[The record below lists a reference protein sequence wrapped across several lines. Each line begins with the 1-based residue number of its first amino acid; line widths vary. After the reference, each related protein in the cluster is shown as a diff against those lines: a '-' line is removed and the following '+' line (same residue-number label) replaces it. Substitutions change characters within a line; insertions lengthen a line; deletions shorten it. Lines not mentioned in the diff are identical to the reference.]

1 MKLFF
6 SNGAKALAVF
16 ISLTLI
22 GGGVGAFAQNT
33 ITTNGKVIDAGGEPV
48 IGAYVLEQGNRTN
61 GSTTDLDGA
70 FSLKVPANATLE
82 VSGIGYV
89 TKVVAAGA
97 NITIT
102 LEEDKMLLEEAVAIG
117 YGSVKKSSLTS
128 AVAKMDDKSIAD
140 RTMARAEQALQGQL
154 AGVNVQITS
163 AEPGADPQIRVRGA
177 ASISAGNNPLFVI
190 DGIPQDS
197 MTGIN
202 PNDIANIEVL
212 KDAASAAIYGS
223 RGSNGVVIVTTKSGQ
238 KGKPK
243 VSFSFNSGVAT
254 LEKKMDIMSATEWME
269 FAVRCMDAQ
278 YLKQYPSGKISDDNA
293 TRMANLGLT
302 NPKRTGS
309 GAVNFDD
316 RWFKYLSKDM
326 QASHTYNDDGSEL
339 SLLDW
344 QDYAYSPAFQQNYN
358 VSVSGA
364 SETTKYMF
372 SLGYLDQD
380 GLSPASNYKR
390 VNLRTNI
397 ESKLN
402 EWISAGI
409 NLAPA
414 FIINTGAGQG
424 NGKDSR
430 AHHVLTSPPVSET
443 GVGYDTQYYPNVTY
457 LWGGTGMRPK
467 KYYEDTASHNH
478 TMRLQASSFLRAK
491 PIDGL
496 QVEASASAT
505 YVNSNTNTFTANTLT
520 SGNWTQAEGAKSSAS
535 HNTDYNINTLLQVVA
550 NYDKTFGK
558 HNVSAMLGASS
569 EVGNIGYGTSQSYT
583 NMPNDVIT
591 GTFIGSSSS
600 TSPTVKASNVTE
612 KTNTK
617 LLSAFGR
624 LAYNYDE
631 RYMVSASLRRDG
643 YSRFGANSKWGW
655 FPSVSGGW
663 NIANEDFFKNAG
675 FAWWNT
681 LKLRAS
687 YGQTGNYGIPESAA
701 YSTLTAGTYADILAY
716 YAGAFGNASL
726 GWEKTHST
734 DVAVDLGFLK
744 NRIQLSVDWYTKTT
758 TDLLYSVPV
767 PSVFGTTNVYD
778 NLGSVLNHGLEIELN
793 TQNISKDDFEW
804 STSFNMSYSR
814 NKVLQLGD
822 NTTEG
827 DFVYAKQ
834 STNINQILRIG
845 SPMYEFY
852 NLKNIG
858 VWMSQQEIDDYKAA
872 TGLTPKY
879 YGKET
884 VPGDPKYDDING
896 DGNITD
902 ADWQSLGDPAPKFV
916 FGMTN
921 RFTYKNLDA
930 SILFTAQAGGHIM
943 AGFGRAVD
951 RANMGAQQNTLRHW
965 LYNAWWSEDEPGDG
979 VLPYPLTTSSANID
993 SRFVY
998 KSDYFRIKNL
1008 TIGYKVPVKKFIDSV
1023 RIYAS
1028 IENLLILD
1036 SYELGYSPEAANMSG
1051 FTGVDYG
1058 AYPSARTYSI
1068 GLNVN
1073 F

>member
-6 SNGAKALAVF
+6 NQGARALTALIV
-16 ISLTLI
+16 SLVLSGT
-22 GGGVGAFAQNT
+22 GVFAQNT
-33 ITTNGKVIDAGGEPV
+33 ITSKGKVVDAGGQPV
-48 IGAYVLEQGNRTN
+48 IGAYVLEEGNRTN
-61 GSTTDLDGA
+61 GSATDLDGA
-70 FSLKVPANATLE
+70 FSINVPSNATLE
-82 VSGIGYV
+82 VSLIGYV
-89 TKVVAAGA
+89 TKYVTAGE
-97 NITIT
+97 NLTIT

-117 YGSVKKSSLTS
+117 YGSVKKSNLTS
-128 AVAKMDDKSIAD
+128 AVASMDSKSIAD

-154 AGVNVQITS
+154 AGVSVQITS

-223 RGSNGVVIVTTKSGQ
+223 RGSNGVVIVTTKNGQ

-243 VSFSFNSGVAT
+243 VSFNFNSGVAT
-254 LEKKMDIMSATEWME
+254 LEKKMDVMSATEWME

-278 YLKQYPSGKISDDNA
+278 YLKMYPSGKISDDNA
-293 TRMANLGLT
+293 TRIANLHLSG
-302 NPKRTGS
+302 PQRTGGS
-309 GAVNFDD
+309 AVNFDD

-326 QASHTYNDDGSEL
+326 QASHTYYDDGSEL

-344 QDYAYSPAFQQNYN
+344 QDYAYSPALQQNYN

-364 SETTKYMF
+364 SDATKYMF

-390 VNLRTNI
+390 INLRTNI
-397 ESKLN
+397 ESKIN
-402 EWISAGI
+402 DYIKAGI
-409 NLAPA
+409 NLAPS

-424 NGKDSR
+424 NGKDTR
-430 AHHVLTSPPVSET
+430 AHHVLTSPPVSDT

-457 LWGGTGMRPK
+457 LWGGSGMRPK
-467 KYYEDTASHNH
+467 KYYEETASHNH
-478 TMRLQASSFLRAK
+478 TMRLQASSFLRVN
-491 PIDGL
+491 PFDGF

-505 YVNSNTNTFTANTLT
+505 YVNSNTNTFTANTMT
-520 SGNWTQAEGAKSSAS
+520 NQNWNQAEGAKSSAS
-535 HNTDYNINTLLQVVA
+535 HSTDYKINTLLQVVA

-558 HNVSAMLGASS
+558 HNISAMLGASS
-569 EVGNIGYGTSQSYT
+569 ELGNIGYGTSQSYT

-591 GTFIGSSSS
+591 GTFVGSSS
-600 TSPTVKASNVTE
+600 TTTPTVKASNVTE

-624 LAYNYDE
+624 VSYNYGD

-643 YSRFGANSKWGW
+643 YSRFGASNKWGW
-655 FPSVSGGW
+655 FPSVSAGW
-663 NIANEDFFKNAG
+663 NIANEEFFKNIELG
-675 FAWWNT
+675 WWNT

-701 YSTLTAGTYADILAY
+701 YSTLTAGTYADALAY
-716 YAGAFGNASL
+716 YAGSFGNASL

-744 NRIQLSVDWYTKTT
+744 NRIQLSLDWYTKTT

-778 NLGSVLNHGLEIELN
+778 NLGSVLNHGIEIELN

-822 NTTEG
+822 NTTVG

-852 NLKNIG
+852 NHKNIG
-858 VWMSQQEIDDYKAA
+858 VWMSQKEIDDYKAA

-879 YGKET
+879 YGKNT
-884 VPGDPKYDDING
+884 VPGDPKYEDVDG

-902 ADWQSLGDPAPKFV
+902 ADWQVLGDPAPRFV

-921 RFTYKNLDA
+921 RFRYKNFDA
-930 SILFTAQAGGHIM
+930 SVLFTAQAGGYIM
-943 AGFGRAVD
+943 SGFGRAVD
-951 RANMGAQQNTLRHW
+951 RAHMGTQQNTMRHW
-965 LYNAWWSEDEPGDG
+965 LNAWWSEDEPGDG
-979 VLPYPLTTSSANID
+979 TLPYPLTTSSYNID

-1008 TIGYKVPVKKFIDSV
+1008 TLGYTLPFKKFIDSV

-1036 SYELGYSPEAANMSG
+1036 SYYLGYSPEAANVSG

>member
-1 MKLFF
+1 MNLISTHCKR
-6 SNGAKALAVF
+6 ALTTLLASLAL
-16 ISLTLI
+16 ISSS
-22 GGGVGAFAQNT
+22 FAQST
-33 ITTNGKVIDAGGEPV
+33 VTCKGKVVDAEGLAV
-48 IGAYVLEQGNRTN
+48 IGAYVIEQGSTSN
-61 GSTTDLDGA
+61 GVTTDLDGA
-70 FSLKVPANATLE
+70 FTLTVPSNATLE

-89 TKVVAAGA
+89 TKQVAPAPVM
-97 NITIT
+97 TIT
-102 LEEDKMLLEEAVAIG
+102 LEEDNLLLEEAVAIG

-128 AVAKMDDKSIAD
+128 AVASMDSKSIAD

-154 AGVNVQITS
+154 AGVSVQITNS
-163 AEPGADPQIRVRGA
+163 EPGADPQIRVRGA

-197 MTGIN
+197 MSGIN

-243 VSFSFNSGVAT
+243 VNFSFTSGVAT
-254 LEKKMDIMSATEWME
+254 LEKKMDVFSATEWME

-278 YLKQYPSGKISDDNA
+278 YLKMYPAGKISDDNA
-293 TRMANLGLT
+293 TRIANLGLSG
-302 NPKRTGS
+302 PQRTGGS
-309 GAVNFDD
+309 AINFDD
-316 RWFKYLSKDM
+316 RWFKYLSKDI
-326 QASHTYNDDGSEL
+326 QDAHTYYDDGSEL

-344 QDYAYSPAFQQNYN
+344 QSYAYSPAFQQNYN

-364 SETTKYMF
+364 SDATKYLF

-390 VNLRTNI
+390 INLRTNI
-397 ESKLN
+397 ETKIN
-402 EWISAGI
+402 NWIKAGI

-443 GVGYDTQYYPNVTY
+443 GVGYNTQYYPNKDY

-467 KYYEDTASHNH
+467 KYYEETASHNN
-478 TMRLQASSFLRAK
+478 TLRLQANSFLRVN
-491 PIDGL
+491 PFDGF
-496 QVEASASAT
+496 QVEASAAAT
-505 YVNSNTNTFTANTLT
+505 YVGSNTNTFTANTMT
-520 SGNWTQAEGAKSSAS
+520 NQNWNLAEGAKSSAR
-535 HNTDYNINTLLQVVA
+535 HTTDYNISTLLQVVA

-558 HNVSAMLGASS
+558 HSISAMLGASS
-569 EVGNIGYGTSQSYT
+569 EVGNMGFATDQQYT
-583 NMPNDVIT
+583 NMPNDVIQ
-591 GTFIGSSSS
+591 GTFVGSNS
-600 TSPTVKASNVTE
+600 TTTPTVKASNVTE

-624 LAYNYDE
+624 LSYNYGD

-643 YSRFGANSKWGW
+643 YSRFGAANKWGW
-655 FPSVSGGW
+655 FPSVSAGW
-663 NIANEDFFKNAG
+663 NIANEDFFKNFG
-675 FAWWNT
+675 IEWWNT
-681 LKLRAS
+681 LKFRAS

-701 YSTLTAGTYADILAY
+701 YSTLTAGTYADMLAY
-716 YAGAFGNASL
+716 YAGSFGNNSL

-734 DVAVDLGFLK
+734 DVAFDLGFLN
-744 NRIQLSVDWYTKTT
+744 NRIQLSLDWYTKTT

-778 NLGSVLNHGLEIELN
+778 NLGSVLNHGLELELN
-793 TQNISKDDFEW
+793 TQNISTNDFEW
-804 STSFNMSYSR
+804 STSFNMAYSR

-822 NTTEG
+822 DTTEG
-827 DFVYAKQ
+827 HFVYSKQ
-834 STNINQILRIG
+834 SYNVNQILRIG

-852 NLKNIG
+852 NHKNIG
-858 VWMSQQEIDDYKAA
+858 VWMSQKEIDDYKAA

-879 YGKET
+879 YGKAT
-884 VPGDPKYDDING
+884 VPGDPKYEDVNG
-896 DGNITD
+896 DGNITND
-902 ADWQSLGDPAPKFV
+902 DWQSLGDPAPKFV

-921 RFTYKNLDA
+921 RFSYKNFDA
-930 SILFTAQAGGHIM
+930 SVLFTAQLGGYIM
-943 AGFGRAVD
+943 SGFGRAVD
-951 RANMGAQQNTLRHW
+951 RAHMGTQQNTMRHW
-965 LYNAWWSEDEPGDG
+965 KNAWWSEEEPGDG
-979 VLPYPLTTSSANID
+979 TLPYPLTTNSYNID

-1008 TIGYKVPVKKFIDSV
+1008 TIGYKIPFKSFIESLRV
-1023 RIYAS
+1023 YAS

-1036 SYELGYSPEAANMSG
+1036 SYYLGYSPEASNQGG

-1058 AYPSARTYSI
+1058 AYPSARTFSL
-1068 GLNVN
+1068 GVNVN

>member
-1 MKLFF
+1 MRSLIKNGMKV
-6 SNGAKALAVF
+6 LATFVVS
-16 ISLTLI
+16 ISMMAT
-22 GGGVGAFAQNT
+22 AFAQNV
-33 ITTNGKVIDAGGEPV
+33 ITSKGKVVDANGEPI
-48 IGAYVLEQGNRTN
+48 IGAYVLQQGVNTN
-61 GSTTDLDGA
+61 GVSTDLDGQ
-70 FSLKVPANATLE
+70 FTLKVPANATLE
-82 VSGIGYV
+82 VSGIGYI
-89 TKVVAAGA
+89 TKYVAPGE
-97 NITIT
+97 NMTIT

-128 AVAKMDDKSIAD
+128 AVASMDSKAIKD
-140 RTMARAEQALQGQL
+140 RSMARAEEALQGQL
-154 AGVNVQITS
+154 AGVSVQITN

-177 ASISAGNNPLFVI
+177 ASISAGNDPLYVI
-190 DGIPQDS
+190 DGIPQTS
-197 MTGIN
+197 MSGLN

-243 VSFSFNSGVAT
+243 VTFSVTTGVAT
-254 LEKKMDIMSATEWME
+254 LEKKMDVMSATEWME

-278 YLKQYPSGKISDDNA
+278 YLKMYPAGKISDDND
-293 TRMANLGLT
+293 TRVANLGLSGYQ
-302 NPKRTGS
+302 RTGGS
-309 GAVNFDD
+309 AVNFDD

-326 QASHTYNDDGSEL
+326 QASHTYYDDGTEL

-390 VNLRTNI
+390 INLRTNV

-402 EWISAGI
+402 DWISAGV
-409 NLAPA
+409 NLAPS
-414 FIINTGAGQG
+414 FIINTGSGQG
-424 NGKDSR
+424 NGKDTR
-430 AHHVLTSPPVSET
+430 AHHVLTSPPVSDT
-443 GVGYDTQYYPNVTY
+443 GVGYNTQYYPNTTY

-467 KYYEDTASHNH
+467 QYYEETASHNH
-478 TMRLQASSFLRAK
+478 TMRLQASSFLRAN
-491 PIDGL
+491 PFDGFK
-496 QVEASASAT
+496 VEASASAT
-505 YVNSNTNTFTANTLT
+505 YVNSNTNTFTANTNT
-520 SGNWTQAEGAKSSAS
+520 NQNWNQAEGAKSTAA
-535 HNTDYNINTLLQVVA
+535 HNTDYSINTLLQVVA

-558 HNVSAMLGASS
+558 HNISAMLGASS

-591 GTFIGSSSS
+591 GTFVGSSST

-624 LAYNYDE
+624 VSYNYDD

-643 YSRFGANSKWGW
+643 YSRFGSNNKWGW
-655 FPSVSGGW
+655 FPSVSAGW
-663 NIANEDFFKNAG
+663 NIANEGFFKGAG
-675 FAWWNT
+675 LDWWNT

-701 YSTLTAGTYADILAY
+701 YSTLTAGSYADVLAY
-716 YAGAFGNASL
+716 YAGSFGNSSL

-744 NRIQLSVDWYTKTT
+744 NRIQLSIDWYTKTT

-778 NLGSVLNHGLEIELN
+778 NLGSVLNYGVELELN
-793 TQNISKDDFEW
+793 TQNISREDFEW
-804 STSFNMSYSR
+804 STAFNVSYSR

-822 NTTEG
+822 DTTEG
-827 DFVYAKQ
+827 NFVYAKQ

-845 SPMYEFY
+845 HPMYEFY
-852 NLKNIG
+852 NHKNLG
-858 VWMSQQEIDDYKAA
+858 VWMSQKEIDDYKAA

-884 VPGDPKYDDING
+884 VPGDPKYEDVNG
-896 DGNITD
+896 DGDITND
-902 ADWQSLGDPAPKFV
+902 DWQVLGDPAPRFV

-921 RFTYKNLDA
+921 RFTYKNFDA
-930 SILFTAQAGGHIM
+930 SILFTAQTGGYIM
-943 AGFGRAVD
+943 SGFGRAVD
-951 RANMGAQQNTLRHW
+951 RAHMGTQQNTMRHW
-965 LYNAWWSEDEPGDG
+965 LNAWWSEDEPGDG
-979 VLPYPLTTSSANID
+979 TLPYPLTTNSYNID

-1008 TIGYKVPVKKFIDSV
+1008 TIGYTLPFKKFIESL

-1036 SYELGYSPEAANMSG
+1036 SYYLGYSPEAANQSG

-1058 AYPSARTYSI
+1058 AYPSARTFSL

>member
-1 MKLFF
+1 MRSFIEH
-6 SNGAKALAVF
+6 GAKVIATFAVS
-16 ISLTLI
+16 ISMM
-22 GGGVGAFAQNT
+22 GAAYAQSV
-33 ITTNGKVIDAGGEPV
+33 ITSKGKVVDSSGEPV
-48 IGAYVLEQGNRTN
+48 IGAYVLQQGVRTN
-61 GSTTDLDGA
+61 GVTTDLDGQ
-70 FSLKVPANATLE
+70 FVLKVPANATLE

-89 TKVVAAGA
+89 TKYVSPGE
-97 NITIT
+97 NITVT
-102 LEEDKMLLEEAVAIG
+102 LEEDRQLLEEAVAIG

-128 AVAKMDDKSIAD
+128 AVASMDDKSIAD

-154 AGVNVQITS
+154 AGVSVQITN

-177 ASISAGNNPLFVI
+177 ASISAGNDPLFVI
-190 DGIPQDS
+190 DGIPQSS
-197 MTGIN
+197 MTGLN
-202 PNDIANIEVL
+202 PNDIASIEVL

-238 KGKPK
+238 KGRPK

-254 LEKKMDIMSATEWME
+254 LEKKMDTMSAVEWME

-278 YLKQYPSGKISDDNA
+278 YLKMYPAGKISDDNA
-293 TRMANLGLT
+293 TRIANLGLSG
-302 NPKRTGS
+302 PVRTGGS
-309 GAVNFDD
+309 AINFDD
-316 RWFKYLSKDM
+316 RWFKYLSKEM
-326 QASHTYNDDGSEL
+326 QASHTYYDDGSEL

-344 QDYAYSPAFQQNYN
+344 QDYTYSPAFQQNYN

-364 SETTKYMF
+364 SDANKYMF

-390 VNLRTNI
+390 INLRTNI
-397 ESKLN
+397 ESKIN
-402 EWISAGI
+402 DWIKAGI

-424 NGKDSR
+424 NGKDTR
-430 AHHVLTSPPVSET
+430 AHHVLSSPPVSDT
-443 GVGYDTQYYPNVTY
+443 GVGYDTQYYPNTTY

-467 KYYEDTASHNH
+467 KYYEETASHNH
-478 TMRLQASSFLRAK
+478 TMRLQASSFLRVN
-491 PIDGL
+491 PFDGL

-505 YVNSNTNTFTANTLT
+505 YVNSNTNSFAANTMT
-520 SGNWTQAEGAKSSAS
+520 NQNWNQAEGAKSTAT
-535 HNTDYNINTLLQVVA
+535 HNTDYSINTLLQVVA

-558 HNVSAMLGASS
+558 HSVSAMLGASS
-569 EVGNIGYGTSQSYT
+569 ELGNIGYGTSQQYT

-591 GTFIGSSSS
+591 GTFVGSNS
-600 TSPTVKASNVTE
+600 TTTPTVKASNVTE

-624 LAYNYDE
+624 LSYNYAD
-631 RYMVSASLRRDG
+631 RYMLSASLRRDG
-643 YSRFGANSKWGW
+643 YSRFGASNKWGW
-655 FPSVSGGW
+655 FPSVSAGW
-663 NIANEDFFKNAG
+663 NIANEDFFKNTG
-675 FAWWNT
+675 LIWWNT

-701 YSTLTAGTYADILAY
+701 YSTLTAGTYADGLAY
-716 YAGAFGNASL
+716 YAGSFGNSAL

-734 DVAVDLGFLK
+734 DVAVDLGFFK
-744 NRIQLSVDWYTKTT
+744 NRIQLSLDWYTKTT

-778 NLGSVLNHGLEIELN
+778 NLGSVLNHGIELELN
-793 TQNISKDDFEW
+793 TQNISREDFQW

-822 NTTEG
+822 NTTVG
-827 DFVYAKQ
+827 DFVYTRQ

-845 SPMYEFY
+845 YPMYEFY
-852 NLKNIG
+852 NHKNIG
-858 VWMSQQEIDDYKAA
+858 VWMSQKEIDDYKAA
-872 TGLTPKY
+872 TGLTPRY

-884 VPGDPKYDDING
+884 VPGDPKYEDVNG

-902 ADWQSLGDPAPKFV
+902 ADWQVLGDPAPRFV

-921 RFTYKNLDA
+921 RFTYKNFDA
-930 SILFTAQAGGHIM
+930 SILFTAQTGGYIM
-943 AGFGRAVD
+943 SGFGRAVD
-951 RANMGAQQNTLRHW
+951 RAHMGTQQNTMRHW
-965 LYNAWWSEDEPGDG
+965 LNAWWSEDEPGDG
-979 VLPYPLTTSSANID
+979 TLPYPLTTNSYNID

-1008 TIGYKVPVKKFIDSV
+1008 TIGYKIPFKKFIESLRV
-1023 RIYAS
+1023 YAS

-1036 SYELGYSPEAANMSG
+1036 SYYLGYSPEAANQSG

-1058 AYPSARTYSI
+1058 AYPSARTFSL